1 MAKVRRA
8 LLRNKIEGDLSPSCN
23 KALGQGRF
31 ESFTRTK
38 NFNELAG
45 YRCTDHQLDA
55 GAGVF
60 AGLGVSRAITLVAS
74 QGKSAYRKKIRGNL
88 WDIRHVRQPHPSSAL
103 QYTVR

>member
-1 MAKVRRA
+1 MAKVRLA
-8 LLRNKIEGDLSPSCN
+8 LLRNKIGGDLSPSCN
-23 KALGQGRF
+23 KAQGKF

-60 AGLGVSRAITLVAS
+60 AGLGVSRAITLIAS
-74 QGKSAYRKKIRGNL
+74 QGKSAYRKKIRGNR
-88 WDIRHVRQPHPSSAL
+88 WGIRAPRPSLKRVAMYGSS
-103 QYTVR
+103 